1 MSIENFCKTYFGE
14 EIAKTSHRMKY
25 TKTVLCNGANRL
37 LAPPLINRR
46 DAMEA
51 LLGHAEDAFCG
62 RLSLPPVGVV
72 YGRLGVGK
80 SEIFHRL
87 VDAPEEFYGL
97 YAQADPGLFATSC
110 LHPASCLYAAISF
123 SGGTCVDNCERELY
137 RGDDAF
143 RTAFALRLAYEYLAP
158 INSYRKFVDSVHEY
172 ASSRPNDWVE
182 TFADGL

>member
-158 INSYRKFVDSVHEY
+158 INSYRFCMW
-172 ASSRPNDWVE
+172 SSQDHLSTLSNRRP
-182 TFADGL
+182 